1 MSGRGRARRLGPHVP
16 APDRAP
22 HHLVAGHDFERP
34 ETVASAIRIGSP
46 ASKEGAL
53 GRARVRW
60 PQRALQTEIL
70 AAQEMLA
77 QEEGVFCEPASA
89 AGIAGLLKLASEGRG
104 PEGTIVSVLTGHG
117 LKEPDVILGRVQLPD
132 PVPATFEAVAR
143 FIKRSVMNI
152 GPRQSPFPVSATF
165 PTPWYGRVS
174 NRPLRP
180 YSLLPMISVRVPAT
194 SANLGPGY
202 DAVGLALS
210 LSMRIGL
217 DRSPHPEIEI
227 RGTGADLIP
236 RGPEHPAYRAARFVA
251 ELVGESDAQFRLVQ
265 ENSIPPTRGLG
276 GSAAALVGGAVAAN
290 DLFGGQIAAP
300 DLLSIVCELD
310 GHPDNAA
317 PALLGGLVIGT
328 LTPVGVSAVRL
339 EPKDL
344 KVVVAV
350 PDFAVSTT
358 AARRALPDSV
368 PHRDATFN
376 VGRSGLLLGALATG
390 EYHLLRVAMQDRLH
404 QPYRSH
410 LIPGLEDVIEVA

>member
-1 MSGRGRARRLGPHVP
+1 V
-16 APDRAP
+16 
-22 HHLVAGHDFERP
+22 
-34 ETVASAIRIGSP
+34 
-46 ASKEGAL
+46 
-53 GRARVRW
+53 
-60 PQRALQTEIL
+60 
-70 AAQEMLA
+70 
-77 QEEGVFCEPASA
+77 
-89 AGIAGLLKLASEGRG
+89 
-104 PEGTIVSVLTGHG
+104 
-117 LKEPDVILGRVQLPD
+117 
-132 PVPATFEAVAR
+132 
-143 FIKRSVMNI
+143 
-152 GPRQSPFPVSATF
+152 
-165 PTPWYGRVS
+165 
-174 NRPLRP
+174 
-180 YSLLPMISVRVPAT
+180 ISVRVPAT

-217 DRSPHPEIEI
+217 DRSSQPTVEV
-227 RGTGADLIP
+227 RGTGASLIP

-251 ELVGESDAQFRLVQ
+251 ELVGESDAHFRLVQ

-290 DLFGGQIAAP
+290 DLFGGQIAPP
-300 DLLSIVCELD
+300 DLLNIVCELD

-344 KVVVAV
+344 KVVVSV

-368 PHRDATFN
+368 PHRDAVFN

-410 LIPGLEDVIEVA
+410 LITGLEDVIDAALANGAHGACLSGSGPTVLAFAPEQRAMEIASAMQTAFEAQDVRAESWALDVDLAGARVEPPGKVTAPSPTAV

>member
-1 MSGRGRARRLGPHVP
+1 V
-16 APDRAP
+16 
-22 HHLVAGHDFERP
+22 
-34 ETVASAIRIGSP
+34 
-46 ASKEGAL
+46 
-53 GRARVRW
+53 
-60 PQRALQTEIL
+60 
-70 AAQEMLA
+70 
-77 QEEGVFCEPASA
+77 
-89 AGIAGLLKLASEGRG
+89 
-104 PEGTIVSVLTGHG
+104 
-117 LKEPDVILGRVQLPD
+117 
-132 PVPATFEAVAR
+132 
-143 FIKRSVMNI
+143 
-152 GPRQSPFPVSATF
+152 
-165 PTPWYGRVS
+165 
-174 NRPLRP
+174 
-180 YSLLPMISVRVPAT
+180 ISVRVPAT

-210 LSMRIGL
+210 LSMRIAL
-217 DRSPHPEIEI
+217 DRSPYPEIDI

-300 DLLSIVCELD
+300 DLLNIVCELD

-368 PHRDATFN
+368 PHRDAAFN

-410 LIPGLEDVIEVA
+410 LTPGLEDVIDAALDSGAHGACLSGSGPTVLAFAPQSSAREIASAMKATFEARDVVADSWALDVDLAGARVEPPEEVTAWSPVPTF

>member
-1 MSGRGRARRLGPHVP
+1 V
-16 APDRAP
+16 
-22 HHLVAGHDFERP
+22 
-34 ETVASAIRIGSP
+34 
-46 ASKEGAL
+46 
-53 GRARVRW
+53 
-60 PQRALQTEIL
+60 
-70 AAQEMLA
+70 
-77 QEEGVFCEPASA
+77 
-89 AGIAGLLKLASEGRG
+89 
-104 PEGTIVSVLTGHG
+104 
-117 LKEPDVILGRVQLPD
+117 
-132 PVPATFEAVAR
+132 
-143 FIKRSVMNI
+143 
-152 GPRQSPFPVSATF
+152 
-165 PTPWYGRVS
+165 
-174 NRPLRP
+174 
-180 YSLLPMISVRVPAT
+180 ISVRVPAT

-227 RGTGADLIP
+227 KGTGADLIP

-290 DLFGGQIAAP
+290 ELFGGQIAAP
-300 DLLSIVCELD
+300 DLLNIVCELD

-368 PHRDATFN
+368 PHRDAAFN

-410 LIPGLEDVIEVA
+410 LIPGLEDVIEAALKTGAHGACLSGSGPTVLAFAPDETSAMEIASSMKTTFEARGVVAESWALDVDLAGARVEPPEEVSALSTVPVL

>member
-1 MSGRGRARRLGPHVP
+1 
-16 APDRAP
+16 
-22 HHLVAGHDFERP
+22 
-34 ETVASAIRIGSP
+34 
-46 ASKEGAL
+46 
-53 GRARVRW
+53 
-60 PQRALQTEIL
+60 
-70 AAQEMLA
+70 
-77 QEEGVFCEPASA
+77 
-89 AGIAGLLKLASEGRG
+89 
-104 PEGTIVSVLTGHG
+104 
-117 LKEPDVILGRVQLPD
+117 
-132 PVPATFEAVAR
+132 
-143 FIKRSVMNI
+143 
-152 GPRQSPFPVSATF
+152 
-165 PTPWYGRVS
+165 
-174 NRPLRP
+174 
-180 YSLLPMISVRVPAT
+180 MISVRVPAT

-217 DRSPHPEIEI
+217 DRSSQPTVEV
-227 RGTGADLIP
+227 RGTGASLIP

-251 ELVGESDAQFRLVQ
+251 ELVGESDVHFRLVQ

-290 DLFGGQIAAP
+290 DLFGGQIAPP
-300 DLLSIVCELD
+300 DLLNIVCELD

-344 KVVVAV
+344 KVVVSV

-368 PHRDATFN
+368 PHRDAAFN

-410 LIPGLEDVIEVA
+410 LIPGLEDVIDAALANGAHGACLSGSGPTVLAFAPEQRTREIASAMQAAFEALDVRAESWALDVDLAGARVEPPAKVTAPVTTPL

>member
-1 MSGRGRARRLGPHVP
+1 V
-16 APDRAP
+16 
-22 HHLVAGHDFERP
+22 
-34 ETVASAIRIGSP
+34 
-46 ASKEGAL
+46 
-53 GRARVRW
+53 
-60 PQRALQTEIL
+60 
-70 AAQEMLA
+70 
-77 QEEGVFCEPASA
+77 
-89 AGIAGLLKLASEGRG
+89 
-104 PEGTIVSVLTGHG
+104 
-117 LKEPDVILGRVQLPD
+117 
-132 PVPATFEAVAR
+132 
-143 FIKRSVMNI
+143 
-152 GPRQSPFPVSATF
+152 
-165 PTPWYGRVS
+165 
-174 NRPLRP
+174 
-180 YSLLPMISVRVPAT
+180 ISVRVPAT

-217 DRSPHPEIEI
+217 DRSPHPEIDI

-251 ELVGESDAQFRLVQ
+251 EVVGESDTQFRLVQ

-290 DLFGGQIAAP
+290 DLFGGQIAPP
-300 DLLSIVCELD
+300 DLLNIVCELD

-344 KVVVAV
+344 KVAVAV

-368 PHRDATFN
+368 PHRDGAFY

-410 LIPGLEDVIEVA
+410 LIPGLEDVIEAALANGAYGACLSGSGPTVLAFASEQHAPKISPAMQAAFETHGVAAKSWTLDIDLAGARVEPPGEVPAPSLEPVL